1 MHGSSRLDG
10 KGSAKKKGGRT
21 GRFMK
26 AISLSCDAQN
36 KTRELQHQIKASGQ
50 LASKLNYFETKQNPV
65 P

>member
-1 MHGSSRLDG
+1 MEKVVLKR
-10 KGSAKKKGGRT
+10 RVMT

-36 KTRELQHQIKASGQ
+36 KKRKRQHQIKTSGQ
-50 LASKLNYFETKQNPV
+50 LASKLNYIETKQIPV